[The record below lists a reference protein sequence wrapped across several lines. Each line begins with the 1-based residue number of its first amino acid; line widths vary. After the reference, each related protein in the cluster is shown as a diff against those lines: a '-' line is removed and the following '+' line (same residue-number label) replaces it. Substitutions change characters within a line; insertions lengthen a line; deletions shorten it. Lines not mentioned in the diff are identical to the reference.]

1 MDWKLKEVGMRIKQL
16 RKEFN
21 KTANEIVEAIHI
33 SQPYYS
39 QIENGHVPVSI
50 ENLIKICDFYG
61 ITLSEFFDDNFDE
74 DLKKLLS
81 TAKKLNK
88 EQLEALQKF
97 LDTFCKNG

>member
-1 MDWKLKEVGMRIKQL
+1 MDRKLEKIGVRIKQL

-21 KTANEIVEAIHI
+21 KTSNEVAKAIGI

-39 QIENGHVPVSI
+39 QIENRHFPASI

-61 ITLSEFFDDNFDE
+61 ITLSEFFDENVDE
-74 DLKKLLS
+74 NLKKLLS

-88 EQLEALQKF
+88 GQIKALQKF
-97 LDTFCKNG
+97 LETIQNS